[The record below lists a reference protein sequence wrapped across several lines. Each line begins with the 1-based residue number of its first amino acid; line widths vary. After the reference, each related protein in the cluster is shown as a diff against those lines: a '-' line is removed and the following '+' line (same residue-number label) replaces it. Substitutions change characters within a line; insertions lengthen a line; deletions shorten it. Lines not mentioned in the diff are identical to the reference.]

1 MGCCTGLKTQI
12 FVKNDLISDLEIKDD
27 KPKIP
32 KNVKTKEEI
41 SIKSD
46 IVKNI
51 KTSSKFLEI
60 NKEIVIVS
68 NPKKEQ
74 RALSLKI
81 KRIKN
86 ISKILKLITEGEI
99 KNIHKFFI

>member
-32 KNVKTKEEI
+32 KNIITKEEI

-51 KTSSKFLEI
+51 KTS
-60 NKEIVIVS
+60 
-68 NPKKEQ
+68 KK
-74 RALSLKI
+74 S
-81 KRIKN
+81 
-86 ISKILKLITEGEI
+86 
-99 KNIHKFFI
+99 